1 MLLFAVGWAH
11 AQNIQSNNSR
21 GSLGALNGAFSVS
34 ENTRVCF
41 SKGNLQYNAS
51 TNTWRFA
58 EHQWDF
64 VGGTEIDSK
73 TTYGNVYEDGVQC
86 DNNLRSST
94 YDGWIDLFGWGT
106 SGYEHGA
113 VCYQPWSV
121 ETAFSYGATDAKYY
135 AYGNK
140 DYDLNGQTGNADWGY
155 NAISNGG
162 EEENLWRTL
171 TKDEWVYLLNTR
183 STPSGIRFAH
193 AVVNGVVGLIV
204 LPDDW
209 DSSIFTLNDVNNGT
223 KDANPEE
230 NVIDLTQW
238 EVLEENGA
246 VFLPK
251 NGLMWL
257 DQYGYAEFNYWS
269 STHADDNNAYN
280 FCYNDFI
287 FQVDATYFRHV
298 GMGVRLVTTA
308 YQVRA
313 AINPAGYGTVEG
325 AGAYALGET
334 CTITA
339 IPNEGCAFVCW
350 TIDGEVVS
358 RRPSETFEVDQDYT
372 LVANF
377 EAVHSIS
384 ASVNPNSGGA
394 IAGLYDFEDG
404 KQGWTALD
412 YDGDGHN

>member
-1 MLLFAVGWAH
+1 MRILYFKRALLFMLLFAVGWV
-11 AQNIQSNNSR
+11 QSQTIQPNDSR
-21 GSLGALNGAFSVS
+21 GSSGALNGAFSVS
-34 ENTRVCF
+34 ENSVVCF
-41 SKGNLQYNAS
+41 SKGNLQYQAS

-58 EHQWDF
+58 EHQWDY
-64 VGGTEIDSK
+64 VGGTESASN
-73 TTYGNVYEDGVQC
+73 TSYGNVYENDVQC

-121 ETAFSYGATDAKYY
+121 EAEFSYGVTDAKYY

-140 DYDLNGQTGNADWGY
+140 DYDLNSQTGKADWGY

-162 EEENLWRTL
+162 NEENFWRTL

-209 DSSIFTLNDVNNGT
+209 QSSIFTLNDVNNDT

-246 VFLPK
+246 VFCRK
-251 NGLMWL
+251 
-257 DQYGYAEFNYWS
+257 
-269 STHADDNNAYN
+269 
-280 FCYNDFI
+280 
-287 FQVDATYFRHV
+287 
-298 GMGVRLVTTA
+298 
-308 YQVRA
+308 
-313 AINPAGYGTVEG
+313 TV
-325 AGAYALGET
+325 
-334 CTITA
+334 
-339 IPNEGCAFVCW
+339 
-350 TIDGEVVS
+350 
-358 RRPSETFEVDQDYT
+358 
-372 LVANF
+372 
-377 EAVHSIS
+377 
-384 ASVNPNSGGA
+384 
-394 IAGLYDFEDG
+394 
-404 KQGWTALD
+404 
-412 YDGDGHN
+412 